1 MKFTKMQGC
10 GNDYVYVDCTKEALP
25 NPEQASIFV
34 SDRHFGIGS
43 DGLILI
49 NPSKVADFEMA
60 MYNADGS
67 RSEMCGNGI
76 RCVGKYV
83 YDHGL
88 TDKTTVTIETLAGI
102 KTLELHVENGKVAS
116 VRVNMGRPELHAAK
130 VPVTFPEETMIDEP
144 MEIDGTIYQV
154 TCVSMGNPHCVIFM
168 DEDVRQLDLEELGPK
183 FESHVIF
190 PKRTN
195 TEFCNLLDKQHI
207 RMRVWE
213 RGSGETLACGTGA
226 CATAVAAVLNG
237 YTDNKVELQLRG
249 GNLLIEYDRDAEEVY
264 MTGPATTVFEG
275 EIDLPENWEDD
286 TIRIYHPKR

>member
-25 NPEQASIFV
+25 NPEQASVFV

-130 VPVTFPEETMIDEP
+130 VPVTFPEESMIDEP

-183 FESHVIF
+183 FENHVIF